1 MTIAQYNLLDED
13 WRYIVWLANAV
24 EVASYQKHGYVH
36 VLYQLESFYI
46 ELIFEVQHSQEAT
59 FFSFT
64 NDKYLDT
71 FLQYITVMSELDSV
85 LKNG

>member
-1 MTIAQYNLLDED
+1 MTIAQYNLLDEE

-24 EVASYQKHGYVH
+24 EVASYQKHGSVH

-71 FLQYITVMSELDSV
+71 FLQNITVMSELDSV

>member
-46 ELIFEVQHSQEAT
+46 ELIFEVQHSQKAT

-71 FLQYITVMSELDSV
+71 FLQNITVMSELDSV

>member
-71 FLQYITVMSELDSV
+71 FLQNITVMSELDSV
-85 LKNG
+85 L

>member
-71 FLQYITVMSELDSV
+71 FLQNITVMSELDSV

>member
-36 VLYQLESFYI
+36 LLYQLESFYI
-46 ELIFEVQHSQEAT
+46 ELIFEVQHSQKAT

-71 FLQYITVMSELDSV
+71 FLQNITVMSELDSV